1 MEGEAGMS
9 TSGSPYGDLPPTE
22 EAAVALDVKDPHE
35 HHWFAEPTEPVTRKY
50 VSGLVFAQFVF
61 FVALLGPA
69 IIGIGVK
76 VQQIV
81 PDDQKTSALGTV
93 AGFGTHCSRS
103 SVTSCS
109 AGSPTAPPHAGVVAV
124 PGSSA
129 APS

>member
-1 MEGEAGMS
+1 MS
-9 TSGSPYGDLPPTE
+9 TFGSPYGDLPPTGQ
-22 EAAVALDVKDPHE
+22 AAIALDVKDPHE
-35 HHWFAEPTEPVTRKY
+35 HHWFAEPTEPVSWTY
-50 VSGLVFAQFVF
+50 TAGLVFAQLVF
-61 FVALLGPA
+61 YIALLGPA
-69 IIGIGVK
+69 IIGIGLK

-81 PDDQKTSALGTV
+81 PDNQKTSALGTV